1 MRKRKFY
8 RPPRW
13 VRFGLRL
20 PAELHRAIEVAARAS
35 GRSLN
40 TEMVERLRGGFDAT
54 SPWPTAQD
62 RPALPVGGPCKT
74 RSFTA

>member
-1 MRKRKFY
+1 
-8 RPPRW
+8 
-13 VRFGLRL
+13 
-20 PAELHRAIEVAARAS
+20 LHRAIEAAARAS